1 MTRTRIA
8 LVALGVLVLIGGLGL
23 LRFAGLRRR
32 GAGAGGEGDA
42 ARERLAVGFLPV
54 T

>member
-8 LVALGVLVLIGGLGL
+8 LVALGILVLIGGLGL
-23 LRFAGLRRR
+23 LRFVGLRRR
-32 GAGAGGEGDA
+32 GAGAGGDDA
-42 ARERLAVGFLPV
+42 AREHLAVGFLPV

>member
-8 LVALGVLVLIGGLGL
+8 LVALGILVLIGGLGL

-32 GAGAGGEGDA
+32 GEGGGGGDA
-42 ARERLAVGFLPV
+42 SRAHLAVGFLPV

>member
-8 LVALGVLVLIGGLGL
+8 LVALGVLVLVGGLGL

-32 GAGAGGEGDA
+32 AGTEVVDA
-42 ARERLAVGFLPV
+42 AREHLAVGFLPV

>member
-1 MTRTRIA
+1 MTRKRIA

-32 GAGAGGEGDA
+32 GASAGADP
-42 ARERLAVGFLPV
+42 ARAHLAVGFLPV